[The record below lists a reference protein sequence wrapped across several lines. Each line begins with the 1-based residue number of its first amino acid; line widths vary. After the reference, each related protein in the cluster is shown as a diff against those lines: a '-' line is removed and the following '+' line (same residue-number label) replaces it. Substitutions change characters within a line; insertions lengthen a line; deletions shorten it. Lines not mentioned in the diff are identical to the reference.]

1 MWIVGHDKFCSQE
14 LGFEALDSDFE
25 SMRLEVLGARGIM
38 AEHKIHEF
46 SPKGTHALIVTQCL
60 RIRPGVWALCLGSR
74 A

>member
-1 MWIVGHDKFCSQE
+1 MWIVVHDKFCSQE

-25 SMRLEVLGARGIM
+25 SMRRGIM
-38 AEHKIHEF
+38 AEQKIHEF

-60 RIRPGVWALCLGSR
+60 RMALCLGSR